1 MEWSM
6 DAWKNW
12 DNWHK
17 ISKALGVAT
26 VEQRKGG
33 EHGNIETTVTRF
45 QNMERWHRSLE
56 PEQRT
61 GVNAWLSE
69 PKQSMKYAVPR
80 LAHFHFLFIN

>member
-17 ISKALGVAT
+17 ISKALGVAI
-26 VEQRKGG
+26 VEQRKGE

-45 QNMERWHRSLE
+45 QNLE
-56 PEQRT
+56 C
-61 GVNAWLSE
+61 
-69 PKQSMKYAVPR
+69 
-80 LAHFHFLFIN
+80 